1 MLKFG
6 AGKEEAWG
14 RHTGLISMLMS
25 IPKVL
30 EKGTFPKVF
39 YEIKMTSQML
49 VVRTNTCLKEKRKE
63 KKKLII
69 ATINYSSIPFAGII
83 KFTDAKTFF

>member
-14 RHTGLISMLMS
+14 RHTGFISMRTS
-25 IPKVL
+25 IPKVP
-30 EKGTFPKVF
+30 EKGIFPKMF

-49 VVRTNTCLKEKRKE
+49 VVRTNTCLKEKKR
-63 KKKLII
+63 KKK
-69 ATINYSSIPFAGII
+69 ADYSHN
-83 KFTDAKTFF
+83 

>member
-1 MLKFG
+1 MP
-6 AGKEEAWG
+6 
-14 RHTGLISMLMS
+14 TS

-30 EKGTFPKVF
+30 EKGIFPKVF

-49 VVRTNTCLKEKRKE
+49 VVRTNTCLKKK

-69 ATINYSSIPFAGII
+69 ATINYSSIPFSGII
-83 KFTDAKTFF
+83 KFIDAKTFF